1 MAKRLGMRDWGF
13 GLNASVALTALILLA
28 AISACGGGTQPQEQ
42 TTSPPPAAPAPEPP
56 KAPYHVYVTNE
67 IGGDLT
73 VIDGG
78 TNQVVATIPLGKR
91 PRGIKVSPD
100 GTKLFVALSGSP
112 MAPPGTDESKLPPPD
127 RTADGIGVVDIAT
140 RKITTVLTSG
150 TDPEQ
155 ISLSADGSRVFV
167 SNEDA
172 GVASIIDVA
181 TNKIV
186 GDVKVG
192 GEPEGV
198 TTSPN
203 GQWVYVTSEED
214 NRIAVIDTA
223 SNKLI
228 KMFEVG
234 ARPRSSAFLP
244 DSSKA
249 YVTAE
254 NGGTVHVVNTKNHTV
269 TKTLKITGEMARPM
283 GVVASADGRRVYV
296 TTGRGQML
304 LAIDTAKDE

>member
-1 MAKRLGMRDWGF
+1 M
-13 GLNASVALTALILLA
+13 
-28 AISACGGGTQPQEQ
+28 
-42 TTSPPPAAPAPEPP
+42 
-56 KAPYHVYVTNE
+56 YVTNE

-78 TNQVVATIPLGKR
+78 TNQVVTTIPLGKR

-127 RTADGIGVVDIAT
+127 RTADGIGIVDTAA
-140 RKITTVLTSG
+140 RKVTTVLTSG

-155 ISLSADGSRVFV
+155 LALSADGSKLFV

-172 GVASIIDVA
+172 GAASILDIA
-181 TNKIV
+181 SNKV
-186 GDVKVG
+186 LANVKVG

-214 NRIAVIDTA
+214 NQVSVIDTA
-223 SNKLI
+223 GHKLI
-228 KMFEVG
+228 KKFQGRPAAALVG
-234 ARPRSSAFLP
+234 VPARQLTGIR
-244 DSSKA
+244 
-249 YVTAE
+249 
-254 NGGTVHVVNTKNHTV
+254 HV
-269 TKTLKITGEMARPM
+269 GERRNRGRGRHEKSLGDQDLEDNRRA
-283 GVVASADGRRVYV
+283 GEADGRGRV
-296 TTGRGQML
+296 T
-304 LAIDTAKDE
+304 